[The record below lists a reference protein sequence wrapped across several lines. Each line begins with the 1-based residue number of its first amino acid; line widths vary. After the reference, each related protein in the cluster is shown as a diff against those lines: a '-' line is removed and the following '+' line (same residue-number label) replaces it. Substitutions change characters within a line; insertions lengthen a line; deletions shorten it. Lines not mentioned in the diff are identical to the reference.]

1 MGLYVCT
8 YLLFCDFINVYIDFT
23 RIMKPKISIIIPVY
37 NAEKYLHKCVLSIIN
52 QSFKDF
58 ELILVDDGSADS
70 SGILCD
76 QLSLQDSRIKV
87 YHKVNGG
94 ATSARKYGV
103 EHAVGDYVMFSDAD
117 DEMPSNSLAHLVSYI
132 NEETELIAG
141 TIYYQT
147 LDIKIKTATN
157 KSSLSPNEYICHLL
171 NGTTYFGP
179 CSKLIKR
186 NLFLGIDW
194 LSDKEVFQNED
205 LLMLIQLAKC
215 AKKNIVICNDF
226 IHYNCISREGS
237 TSSLHMSFQGW
248 EKLFLAIERTIS
260 DEQEIDKE
268 VLNSYINYIIR
279 ILKSGCIN
287 NRIFIRHDETLTRLL
302 AYAEKCSIYP
312 ENLSNYKCIKSP
324 IRCFLAVLLRR
335 IKDFFVL
342 S

>member
-1 MGLYVCT
+1 M
-8 YLLFCDFINVYIDFT
+8 
-23 RIMKPKISIIIPVY
+23 PKISIVIPVY
-37 NAEKYLHKCVLSIIN
+37 KAEQYLEACVKSILAQN
-52 QSFKDF
+52 FPDF
-58 ELILVDDGSADS
+58 ELLLVDDGSPDQ
-70 SGILCD
+70 SGELCD
-76 QLSLQDSRIKV
+76 RLSSQDSRIKAF
-87 YHKVNGG
+87 HKPNGG

-103 EHAVGDYVMFSDAD
+103 EHAIGDYIMFSDAD
-117 DEMPSNSLAHLVSYI
+117 DEIPSNSLDNLVSYI
-132 NEETELIAG
+132 NNETEFIAG
-141 TIYYQT
+141 TIFYKT
-147 LDIKIKTATN
+147 LDLKINTATN
-157 KSSLSPNEYICHLL
+157 KNSLSPNEYICHLL

-205 LLMLIQLAKC
+205 LLMLIQLAKR

-279 ILKSGCIN
+279 ILKYGCIN